1 MTEPTPGSMRC
12 LRAAFTTVLLCLHGA
27 ALHASAAAPENVR
40 IKCKD
45 HRPTV
50 SWDSPQPGTF
60 TVKLSGSK
68 RNFLVQTA
76 ERELDLSEFLWSS
89 TEQIFD
95 YYIVTVTAEQGLNRS
110 SRSPSFSYNKYK
122 TVDERCSLRFP
133 PLSLT
138 KEGPQATL
146 TFENPLY
153 FYKELDVLRHTRYEL
168 KFTTVTL
175 KGHEDG
181 GCKQKQVCKFS
192 VDLPEDAKPCVTIS
206 GVISISYQ
214 DISVTH
220 EGDVCAEERPLLP
233 ELLWT
238 VSIVGVIFIAVILVL
253 VFLICKNQVWSFDK
267 TQTPQTLAQM
277 PQTHRPP
284 SIHRPDTFY
293 SRVQILGPI
302 SQTSQDP
309 HSASPG
315 STEDQA
321 EDQALIHA
329 LDQDEDQALIHEPN
343 QAEYRDGFI
352 DSIQTK
358 NCSIHSSEDE
368 IQESNYESRGVLI
381 EMDVSGDV
389 VKGYTH

>member
-1 MTEPTPGSMRC
+1 MTEPTHGSMRC
-12 LRAAFTTVLLCLHGA
+12 LRAALTAVLLCLHGA
-27 ALHASAAAPENVR
+27 AVHASAAAPENVR

-60 TVKLSGSK
+60 TVELSGSDS
-68 RNFLVQTA
+68 RSFSVQTA

-95 YYIVTVTAEQGLNRS
+95 YHIVTVTAEQGLNRS

-122 TVDERCSLRFP
+122 TVNERCSLRFP
-133 PLSLT
+133 PLNLA
-138 KEGPQATL
+138 KEGPQAML
-146 TFENPLY
+146 TFENPLF
-153 FYKELDVLRHTRYEL
+153 FYKELDVLRNRHKL
-168 KFTTVTL
+168 KFTTVTQ
-175 KGHEDG
+175 KGHEEDG
-181 GCKQKQVCKFS
+181 GCKQERVCKFS
-192 VDLPEDAKPCVTIS
+192 VDLPEDAKPCVTLS
-206 GVISISYQ
+206 GVISNNYQ

-220 EGDVCAEERPLLP
+220 EGDVCVEERPLPP

-238 VSIVGVIFIAVILVL
+238 VSIVSVIFIAVILVL

-284 SIHRPDTFY
+284 STHRPDTVY
-293 SRVQILGPI
+293 SRVQILRPI
-302 SQTSQDP
+302 SQNSQDP
-309 HSASPG
+309 HSPSPD

-329 LDQDEDQALIHEPN
+329 SDQVLIHEPD
-343 QAEYRDGFI
+343 QAEYRDGSI
-352 DSIQTK
+352 DSTQTET
-358 NCSIHSSEDE
+358 CSIHSSEDE

-389 VKGYTH
+389 VKGYTR